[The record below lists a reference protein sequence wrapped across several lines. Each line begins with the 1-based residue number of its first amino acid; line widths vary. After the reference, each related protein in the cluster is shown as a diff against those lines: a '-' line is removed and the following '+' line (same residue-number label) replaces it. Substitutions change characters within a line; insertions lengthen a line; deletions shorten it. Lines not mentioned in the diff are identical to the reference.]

1 VNCTG
6 IAREELM
13 VGIRKSRL
21 YLFAGVAAIS
31 LLAASAADAAELALK
46 RVLLSTAG
54 VGLYEYEAEVE
65 GDATVELKVR
75 LDQVDDVL
83 KSLVVFDDHGGV
95 GGLDLASAEPL
106 SEAFRPLPF
115 TEADLQSTPQL
126 LNALRG
132 VEVEVGG
139 PRVLSGR
146 IINVVEETG
155 APSKRNA
162 LPPRH
167 RVAVM
172 SDKGIEQFVLEEA
185 ESVKF
190 ADASVQDAVARALK
204 LVAAN
209 HERDS
214 RTLRLISKG
223 SEKRALRVAYLA
235 AAPVWKT
242 SYRLVLDPAPDAKQ
256 GALQGWAT
264 LENLSG
270 QDWQG
275 VDLTLVSG
283 RPVAYKQALY
293 RAYMVDRP
301 DAPVDLGGA
310 LTPGVDQGGVA
321 LDSARLPMQKAART
335 FGALESPRALALP
348 PAAALSMASA
358 IPGTL
363 ATGAEAITAQQ
374 GVTQVSFHIPH
385 PVSVDNGRTLSLPIV
400 DSQEPVQRV
409 ALYDPQTDRRHP
421 LSAAELV
428 NDGKAAL
435 PPGIV
440 TIYEN
445 GAGGAS
451 YVGDSRLSAT
461 QAGEKR
467 LLSFALDLKTT
478 IEEDAS
484 ENTSLARARSA
495 KGVLTIDD
503 LLRRRAVFHVNA
515 NEPRRLIVAVPKLEG
530 GKLTEPKASDVTE
543 SEGRYRA
550 TFDVK
555 AGDGQNFAVTQERT
569 QTRLVAL
576 SSLDDASLALYVR
589 SGEVDAQ
596 TRAALN
602 RLGVLREVQ
611 ADAER
616 AIEAVQAKIDA
627 VVADQARLKDL
638 LGAVVASSDLQ
649 KRYLK
654 KLDAD
659 ETELEGLRSEHAARE
674 KARDDAAKAVEAFLA
689 GL

>member
-1 VNCTG
+1 
-6 IAREELM
+6 M
-13 VGIRKSRL
+13 PRL
-21 YLFAGVAAIS
+21 RGFTLCLFVCVVAAS
-31 LLAASAADAAELALK
+31 GAEAADLNLK

-139 PRVLSGR
+139 SRAISGR
-146 IINVVEETG
+146 IVSVTEESG
-155 APSKRNA
+155 AQSQGNA

-172 SDKGIEQFVLEEA
+172 SDKGLEQFVLEEA

-190 ADASVQDAVARALK
+190 ADASVQDAVTGALK
-204 LVAAN
+204 AVAAN

-270 QDWQG
+270 QDWKD

-321 LDSARLPMQKAART
+321 LDSADAPMNKASRPLHT
-335 FGALESPRALALP
+335 LESARAFPRGAP
-348 PAAALSMASA
+348 PAMPLSAAMPA
-358 IPGTL
+358 PL
-363 ATGAEAITAQQ
+363 AGAAEAITAQQ
-374 GVTQVSFHIPH
+374 SITQVSFHIPY
-385 PVSVDNGRTLSLPIV
+385 PVSVGNGRTLSLPIV
-400 DSQEPVQRV
+400 DSQEPVERV
-409 ALYDPQTDRRHP
+409 ALYDRQTDRQHP

-428 NDGKAAL
+428 NDSKAAL

-451 YVGDSRLSAT
+451 YVGDSQLSAT

-478 IEEDAS
+478 IKEDDS
-484 ENTSLARARSA
+484 DNTSLARVRAAR
-495 KGVLTIDD
+495 GVLTIDD
-503 LLRRRAVFHVNA
+503 LVRRRAVFHVKTD
-515 NEPRRLIVAVPKLEG
+515 EPRRLIVTVAKLER
-530 GKLTEPKASDVTE
+530 GKLIEPKASDVTE

-555 AGDGQNFAVTQERT
+555 AGDGQEFAVTQERT

-576 SSLDDASLALYVR
+576 SSLDDASLAVYVK

-596 TRAALN
+596 TRAALT
-602 RLGVLREVQ
+602 RLGVFRGVQ

-616 AIEAVQAKIDA
+616 AIEATQAEIDA
-627 VVADQARLKDL
+627 VVADQTRLKEL

-659 ETELEGLRSEHAARE
+659 ETELERLRSEHAARE
-674 KARDDAAKAVEAFLA
+674 KARDDAAKAVGDFLA

>member
-1 VNCTG
+1 
-6 IAREELM
+6 
-13 VGIRKSRL
+13 
-21 YLFAGVAAIS
+21 
-31 LLAASAADAAELALK
+31 
-46 RVLLSTAG
+46 
-54 VGLYEYEAEVE
+54 LYEYEAEVE
-65 GDATVELKVR
+65 GDATAELKVR

-115 TEADLQSTPQL
+115 TEADLQSTPKL

-139 PRVLSGR
+139 PRALSGR
-146 IINVVEETG
+146 IVSVTEEVG
-155 APSKRNA
+155 ARTDGNA

-190 ADASVQDAVARALK
+190 ADAAVQDAVARALK

-214 RTLRLISKG
+214 RTLRLLSKG

-242 SYRLVLDPAPDAKQ
+242 SYRLVLDPAPAAKQ

-270 QDWQG
+270 QDWND

-310 LTPGVDQGGVA
+310 LTPSLDQGGVA
-321 LDSARLPMQKAART
+321 MASANAPAKEGART
-335 FGALESPRALALP
+335 FAKAAMPHRLAVPAIAALAPAP
-348 PAAALSMASA
+348 PEALAS
-358 IPGTL
+358 
-363 ATGAEAITAQQ
+363 GAEAISAQQ
-374 GVTQVSFHIPH
+374 GVTQVSFHIPY
-385 PVSVDNGRTLSLPIV
+385 PVSVGNGRTLSLPIV

-409 ALYDPQTDRRHP
+409 ALYDPQADRQHP

-478 IEEDAS
+478 VEEDDS
-484 ENTSLARARSA
+484 ENTSLARARTA
-495 KGVLTIDD
+495 RGVLTIED
-503 LLRRRAVFHVNA
+503 LLRRRAVFHVKA
-515 NEPRRLIVAVPKLEG
+515 SEPRRLIVAVAKLEG

-550 TFDVK
+550 MFDVK

-569 QTRLVAL
+569 QTRVIAIG
-576 SSLDDASLALYVR
+576 SLDDANLELYVK
-589 SGEVDAQ
+589 SGLVDAQ

-674 KARDDAAKAVEAFLA
+674 KARDDAAKAVEAFVA